1 MRGGTAGTEGVVA
14 TAADGRRREH
24 RDARGDSAL
33 SAGGG
38 SVAPAGAPDGDTAD
52 AEGVVATA
60 TNALQRERRDA
71 HGDSAL
77 SAGS

>member
-1 MRGGTAGTEGVVA
+1 M
-14 TAADGRRREH
+14 
-24 RDARGDSAL
+24 
-33 SAGGG
+33 
-38 SVAPAGAPDGDTAD
+38 APAGAPDGDTAD

-60 TNALQRERRDA
+60 TDALQRERRDA